1 MSPLPASPDD
11 NQTPTLEM
19 AYVLFMDIVGYSRL
33 ATDVQQETLRKL
45 QQTVRSG
52 NEFRNAQEQKRLIS
66 LPTGDGMALAFFT
79 DPEGCVRC
87 AVEITRALKGQAAIP
102 MRMGMHAGPVFRV
115 ADINAN
121 QNVAGE
127 GINIAQ
133 RVMDCGDAG
142 HILVSKSLADVLRQ
156 LTGWMGAVQ
165 DLGEVSVKHGVKI
178 HVFNL
183 LVEGAGNPKKPEKF
197 GKEGKKKA
205 GDSER
210 IANWKLWTA
219 VAAGILMAGG
229 GIAWRMRPVYAY
241 RPRIALLGF
250 ADQQNKEENAWV
262 STSLTDDLTTELQ
275 SSEKVVP
282 IPGETVSNMMRGL
295 SLTRETSYSPDTMS
309 RVRAYLDCDYVVY
322 GSFYDIGKEAGGR
335 VQLNVRMQ
343 NTKTGEVTSLAPESG
358 TELTLKELAASV
370 GAGLRAKL
378 GVPNPSISQAAE
390 QESEIP
396 ATPEAQ
402 KSYAKGLVSLW
413 KYDLTRAAQYFDEVI
428 KAEPTFPLAHAELAE
443 VRMKQGYDE
452 KARDEADKA
461 KALSTHL
468 GRESKLRVEAGFQEM
483 SSEWDEAAES
493 YKALWRFVRERP
505 EYAYRA
511 ANVQIRGGKP
521 KDALATVADLRRQPG
536 AMANSPTIDLR
547 EAEAFEVLGDIK
559 SEASSAWKAA
569 EKAHE
574 LGARLLETEALW
586 RVCWAKFNL
595 GEFDG
600 AQAACGQSQTIA
612 NATNY
617 ELLIARTHAV
627 LGNVAM
633 AKGNFGEAIAAEQ
646 KALEIARKIGSQRDA
661 IGALQNLGIM
671 YSNQGGHKDA
681 VMSYD
686 TAMKVAEEIKDKRAI
701 LEMLNNIAT
710 EYQAAG
716 EFGKALDYYNRSL
729 NLAIE
734 TQNQAGQIDA
744 RSNIGNLTSLQ
755 GRLETGLQS
764 AQQALQLARTIGIRE
779 KIPSVL
785 LTVGEIQMDQG
796 NLKGAEES
804 LQEALSTS
812 DQLGDKPSRAS
823 VRLSQSGME
832 FEQGKFKEAESAA
845 REAADTFRD
854 AGYQEETC
862 AALIALSEALAE
874 QGRLDDASSAL
885 NQAKSGQP
893 KDRTILLSADEASA
907 RLLARNQKGKEA
919 TSTLNEAIGEARK
932 MGLVGW
938 QLRLE
943 LLRGELQGS
952 KPLLRKLQSKAERQ
966 GYVWIQEKA
975 KRLLERDLSAK
986 ARV

>member
-1 MSPLPASPDD
+1 MSPEQRAFDD

-19 AYVLFMDIVGYSRL
+19 AYVLFMDVVGYSRMP
-33 ATDVQQETLRKL
+33 TDIQQETLRRL
-45 QQTVRSG
+45 QQIVRSG
-52 NEFRNAQEQKRLIS
+52 NEFRNAQQQKRLIS

-87 AVEITRALKGQAAIP
+87 AVEITRALQGQDAIP
-102 MRMGMHAGPVFRV
+102 MRMGMHAGPVYRV
-115 ADINAN
+115 EDINAN

-156 LTGWMGAVQ
+156 LTGWMGSVQ
-165 DLGEVSVKHGVKI
+165 DLGEVSVKHGVRV

-183 LVEGAGNPKKPEKF
+183 LVDGAGNPKTPEKF
-197 GKEGKKKA
+197 GKRRAQKV

-219 VAAGILMAGG
+219 VAAGILIAGA

-241 RPRIALLGF
+241 RPRVALFGF
-250 ADQQNKEENAWV
+250 ADQQNKEENGWV

-282 IPGETVSNMMRGL
+282 IPGETVSHMMRDL

-343 NTKTGEVTSLAPESG
+343 NTKTGEITSLASESG
-358 TELTLKELAASV
+358 TELTLKELAAHV

-378 GVPNPSISQAAE
+378 GVPNPSISQAEE

-396 ATPEAQ
+396 ATSEAQ
-402 KSYAKGLVSLW
+402 KSYAKGLASFW
-413 KYDLTRAAQYFDEVI
+413 KYDLIGAAQYFGEVI

-443 VRMKQGYDE
+443 VWMKQGYDE
-452 KARDEADKA
+452 RARDEAGKA
-461 KALSTHL
+461 KGLSTHL
-468 GRESKLRVEAGFQEM
+468 GRESKLRVEAGLQEA
-483 SSEWDEAAES
+483 SSDWDEAAES

-521 KDALATVADLRRQPG
+521 KDALATMADLRRQPG
-536 AMANSPTIDLR
+536 AMANSPAIDLR
-547 EAEAFEVLGDIK
+547 EAEAYEVLGDIK
-559 SEASSAWKAA
+559 GEASSAWKAA
-569 EKAHE
+569 EKAHAI
-574 LGARLLETEALW
+574 GARLLETEALW

-595 GEFDG
+595 GEFDAG
-600 AQAACGQSQTIA
+600 QAACSQSQAIA

-617 ELLIARTHAV
+617 ELLTARTHAV

-633 AKGNFGEAIAAEQ
+633 AKGNFGDAISAEQ

-671 YSNQGGHKDA
+671 YSNQGDRKDA

-686 TAMKVAEEIKDKRAI
+686 TAMKVAEDIKDKRAI
-701 LEMLNNIAT
+701 LEMLNNTAT

-716 EFGKALDYYNRSL
+716 DFGKALDCYNRSL

-744 RSNIGNLTSLQ
+744 RSNIGDLTSLQ
-755 GRLETGLQS
+755 GRLGTGLQS
-764 AQQALQLARTIGIRE
+764 ALQALQLARTIGIRE
-779 KIPSVL
+779 KLPSVL

-796 NLKGAEES
+796 NLKGAADS
-804 LQEALSTS
+804 LQEALFTS

-832 FEQGKFKEAESAA
+832 FAQGKFKEAESAA
-845 REAADTFRD
+845 REAADTFRN

-874 QGRLDDASSAL
+874 QGRLDDAGTAL

-893 KDRTILLSADEASA
+893 KDRIILLSADEASA
-907 RLLARNQKGKEA
+907 RLLARNRQEKEA
-919 TSTLNEAIGEARK
+919 TRTLNEAIGEARR

-943 LLRGELQGS
+943 LLRAELQGS
-952 KPLLRKLQSKAERQ
+952 KPLLRKVQSQAEKQ
-966 GYVWIQEKA
+966 GYGWIQGQA
-975 KRLLERDLSAK
+975 KRLLERDLSTK
-986 ARV
+986 ARA